1 MIQQVTPLFV
11 GGCVDRISYFG
22 AVDRN
27 ARDVGSKALVKEV
40 FGLPLKFVHDPIVDR
55 TARKRQTCWT
65 VAMETEETRALI
77 SRYYEAL
84 TQGNRTEIQACLSED
99 VIWQLPV
106 TAGENGTGGSD
117 PKGIVRGRGAV
128 AAELGGR
135 TIKDTFDLSK
145 PFGVEIRQMI
155 VDGDTAAVQQRL
167 TATAK
172 ATGASYDNQ
181 YCWVYS
187 CAGGEITQMEEYTD
201 TLYASRAM
209 GWNEEG

>member
-1 MIQQVTPLFV
+1 MGSEMCIR
-11 GGCVDRISYFG
+11 DR
-22 AVDRN
+22 
-27 ARDVGSKALVKEV
+27 
-40 FGLPLKFVHDPIVDR
+40 
-55 TARKRQTCWT
+55 
-65 VAMETEETRALI
+65 
-77 SRYYEAL
+77 
-84 TQGNRTEIQACLSED
+84 
-99 VIWQLPV
+99 
-106 TAGENGTGGSD
+106 
-117 PKGIVRGRGAV
+117 
-128 AAELGGR
+128 GGR